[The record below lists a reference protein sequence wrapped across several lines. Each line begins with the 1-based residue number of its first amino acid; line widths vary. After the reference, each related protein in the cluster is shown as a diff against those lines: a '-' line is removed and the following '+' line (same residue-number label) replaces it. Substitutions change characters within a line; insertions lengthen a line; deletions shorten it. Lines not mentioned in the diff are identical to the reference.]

1 MIEEALL
8 WTLKDSFPTKCTDYV
23 AETWRKLFRFIT
35 ATVMRRLRRENT
47 GT

>member
-1 MIEEALL
+1 MIEEVLT

-35 ATVMRRLRRENT
+35 ATVMRGLRRANT